1 MEIMQKIVRKSGQ
14 FIKKNSPLIL
24 TIIGAVGVA
33 ATTVAAVKAT
43 PKALRLIEEAKEE
56 KGEELTKLEV
66 VKTTAVC
73 YIPAAVIFTATM
85 ACIFSANILSQKQ
98 QATLT
103 GAYAM
108 LDQSYKKYRA
118 KVKELYGND
127 ADGKVKC
134 AVAKDE
140 LEKQDIVKSDNDKIL
155 FYDDYSGRYFESD
168 METVLRAEYLAN
180 RTIMTECICTL
191 AEFYKYLGLSADD
204 DLWNYIGWNCD
215 TISEWTG
222 TYWLDFHNEKT
233 VMNDG
238 LEATIIWYD
247 VEPMIDYMSDYID
260 IPDDIKR
267 RFGIIDE
274 KDKNMLA
281 VCYIPT
287 TYSDDKKCDNDC
299 LSRRYNLCKIY
310 DK

>member
-56 KGEELTKLEV
+56 KGEKLTKLEV

-134 AVAKDE
+134 EIAKDE
-140 LEKQDIVKSDNDKIL
+140 LEKQDIVKIVKSDNDKIL
-155 FYDDYSGRYFESD
+155 FYDDYSGQYFESD
-168 METVLRAEYLAN
+168 METVLKAEYLAN
-180 RTIMTECICTL
+180 RAIMTECICTL
-191 AEFYKYLGLSADD
+191 AEFYEYLGIPVTDD
-204 DLWNYIGWNCD
+204 SYRYIGWTCD
-215 TISEWTG
+215 DLAEWTG

-247 VEPMIDYMSDYID
+247 ADPSLGYISDYID
-260 IPDDIKR
+260 VP
-267 RFGIIDE
+267 E
-274 KDKNMLA
+274 E
-281 VCYIPT
+281 Y
-287 TYSDDKKCDNDC
+287 KKKFEALECEMT
-299 LSRRYNLCKIY
+299 SR
-310 DK
+310 

>member
-155 FYDDYSGRYFESD
+155 FYDDYSGQYFESD

-180 RTIMTECICTL
+180 RAIMTECICTL
-191 AEFYKYLGLSADD
+191 AEFYEYLGIPVTDD
-204 DLWNYIGWNCD
+204 SYRYIGWTCD
-215 TISEWTG
+215 DLAEWTG

-247 VEPMIDYMSDYID
+247 ADPTLGYISDYID
-260 IPDDIKR
+260 VP
-267 RFGIIDE
+267 E
-274 KDKNMLA
+274 E
-281 VCYIPT
+281 Y
-287 TYSDDKKCDNDC
+287 KKKFEALECEMA
-299 LSRRYNLCKIY
+299 SR
-310 DK
+310 